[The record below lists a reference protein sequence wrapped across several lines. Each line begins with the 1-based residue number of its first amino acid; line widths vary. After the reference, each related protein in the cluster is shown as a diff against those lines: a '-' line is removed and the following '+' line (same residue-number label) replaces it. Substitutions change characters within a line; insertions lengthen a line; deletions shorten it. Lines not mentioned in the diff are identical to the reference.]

1 MIENIC
7 LLGIDSPSLSFFTI
21 GVILYF
27 VYGLGESRH
36 FLINDTNI
44 NEFGRY
50 EELRQTIDKN
60 RAKEYFERIEGRKII
75 PPKVNI
81 KVDKLLREF
90 IVRGGFEIQMPEEY
104 KLVR

>member
-1 MIENIC
+1 VIENIC

-44 NEFGRY
+44 NE
-50 EELRQTIDKN
+50 
-60 RAKEYFERIEGRKII
+60 
-75 PPKVNI
+75 VNGASI
-81 KVDKLLREF
+81 SLAVINTLD
-90 IVRGGFEIQMPEEY
+90 VST
-104 KLVR
+104 